1 MLKGEGCHGEG
12 RVRENLILFKVRENS
27 GSFVSGQG
35 ISKSLFKVKEKVR
48 KLYLKVAADYFV
60 RSFVIDKAI
69 WLKKL
74 SEPSLF

>member
-12 RVRENLILFKVRENS
+12 RVRENLFLYNVRENS

-69 WLKKL
+69 
-74 SEPSLF
+74 

>member
-1 MLKGEGCHGEG
+1 MPWSGKSLKLDFFRIGE
-12 RVRENLILFKVRENS
+12 KS
-27 GSFVSGQG
+27 GIIVSGQG

-48 KLYLKVAADYFV
+48 ELYLKVAADYFV